1 MTTTKVKT
9 TDGRELVL
17 DILME
22 VLEKGAYSH
31 VVLRQALN
39 KYQYL
44 EKPERAFI
52 SRVTEGTLEYL
63 IQIDYILNEY
73 SKVKVNK
80 MKPLIRNLMRM
91 SVYQILYMD
100 RIPDSAVCNEAVKL
114 AVKRKFQGLKGFV
127 NGVLR
132 AIAREKDSITFPSDD
147 IRYSVPKWLY
157 DRWSVYYDE
166 NTLHQILEAFLADSP
181 MTVRCNLHRASKEQI
196 VKSLEDQGITVLEHD
211 YIPEMLVLEN
221 LDYLERLEAF
231 SKGWIQVQDVSS
243 SLVGRAAAPKKGD
256 YCIDVCGAPGGKSLH
271 LADLL
276 EGTGHVDVRDL
287 TEYKVQMIQE
297 HIERTGFTNIKAK
310 VQDALEL
317 DQASVEQADILL
329 ADLPCSGLG
338 IIGKKPDIKNRV
350 TTEDLDALAALQRQM
365 LSVIWQYVK
374 PGGTLVYSTC
384 TINRQENEEN
394 AAWFA
399 EEFRFEPVSIEGR
412 LGEKLKEAS
421 MKQGYIQLLPGVHS
435 CDGFFLAVFRRKS

>member
-1 MTTTKVKT
+1 MTKT
-9 TDGRELVL
+9 ADGREIVL

-80 MKPLIRNLMRM
+80 MKPLIRTLMRM

-132 AIAREKDSITFPSDD
+132 AIAREKDGITFPTED
-147 IRYSVPKWLY
+147 IRYSLPEWLY
-157 DRWSVYYDE
+157 DKWAARYDGE
-166 NTLHQILEAFLADSP
+166 TLHKMMESFLADSP
-181 MTVRCNLHRASKEQI
+181 MTVRCNLHSAEKEQI
-196 VKSLEDQGITVLEHD
+196 IKSLESQGVTVKETA
-211 YIPEMLVLEN
+211 YIPEMLELEDF
-221 LDYLERLEAF
+221 DYLDSLEAF
-231 SKGWIQVQDVSS
+231 QKGWILVQDVSS
-243 SLVGRAAAPKKGD
+243 ALVGRAASPKTGD
-256 YCIDVCGAPGGKSLH
+256 VCIDVCGAPGGKSIH
-271 LADLL
+271 MADLL
-276 EGTGHVDVRDL
+276 GGTGHVDVRDL
-287 TEYKVQMIQE
+287 TEYKVAMIRE
-297 HIERTGFTNIKAK
+297 NIDRSGFTNITAH
-310 VQDALEL
+310 VQDALVFDE
-317 DQASVEQADILL
+317 ASAGKADIVL

-338 IIGKKPDIKNRV
+338 IIGKKPDIKNRL
-350 TTEDLDALAALQRQM
+350 TPEDLTELAGLQRKI
-365 LSVIWQYVK
+365 LSVVWQYVK

-384 TINRQENEEN
+384 TINQQENEEN
-394 AAWFA
+394 TAWFLK
-399 EEFRFEPVSIEGR
+399 EFPFEPVNIEGR
-412 LGEKLKEAS
+412 LGEKLEEAS

-435 CDGFFLAVFRRKS
+435 CDGFFLAVFQRKV